1 MRRFGFIVLALGA
14 GVYFYCSTQLK
25 ASDPVPPGLSIEQSV
40 RYPAGQYQIG
50 EYVGAMLG
58 GVGLLL
64 MLYPQ
69 GR

>member
-1 MRRFGFIVLALGA
+1 MRRFGFTLLALGA
-14 GVYFYCSTQLK
+14 ALYFFCSTRL
-25 ASDPVPPGLSIEQSV
+25 AATEPLPAGLSVEASV

-50 EYVGAMLG
+50 EYVGAMFG

-64 MLYPQ
+64 MLFPQ

>member
-14 GVYFYCSTQLK
+14 GVYFYCVTQLG

>member
-1 MRRFGFIVLALGA
+1 M
-14 GVYFYCSTQLK
+14 YFYCSTQLK
-25 ASDPVPPGLSIEQSV
+25 GSDPVPPGLSIEESV

>member
-1 MRRFGFIVLALGA
+1 MRGFGFTLLALGA
-14 GVYFYCSTQLK
+14 GLYFFCSTRL
-25 ASDPVPPGLSIEQSV
+25 AAAEPVPPGLSIDQSV

-50 EYVGAMLG
+50 EYVGAMFG

-64 MLYPQ
+64 MLFPQ